1 MLISALRPF
10 FRSRLSGAAQ
20 EPSPGDMTDDSLF
33 LTGMGPEIVAG
44 VTANFSENPR
54 LDIRFAGS
62 ASLCSTAVTSDPG
75 AAI

>member
-1 MLISALRPF
+1 
-10 FRSRLSGAAQ
+10 
-20 EPSPGDMTDDSLF
+20 MTDDSLF